1 MLDVIFFRTP
11 RGNEPVRVWLSNLG
25 QEDGNIIDWECV
37 IMNKYHGSKF
47 EEYLKEKGTFE
58 ETSVLA
64 QKRWE
69 ELQTEEPE
77 EPPSEIAEDLPKR
90 INRFFQWLRHAIN
103 NLVS

>member
-1 MLDVIFFRTP
+1 
-11 RGNEPVRVWLSNLG
+11 
-25 QEDGNIIDWECV
+25 
-37 IMNKYHGSKF
+37 MNKYHGSKF

-58 ETSVLA
+58 EISGIA

-77 EPPSEIAEDLPKR
+77 DISEITEDLSR
-90 INRFFQWLRHAIN
+90 DINRFFQWLRHAIN

>member
-1 MLDVIFFRTP
+1 
-11 RGNEPVRVWLSNLG
+11 
-25 QEDGNIIDWECV
+25 
-37 IMNKYHGSKF
+37 MNKYHGSKF

-58 ETSVLA
+58 EISVLA

-77 EPPSEIAEDLPKR
+77 DISEIPEDSPGR
-90 INRFFQWLRHAIN
+90 VNRFFQWLRHAIN

>member
-1 MLDVIFFRTP
+1 
-11 RGNEPVRVWLSNLG
+11 
-25 QEDGNIIDWECV
+25 
-37 IMNKYHGSKF
+37 MNKYHGSKF

-58 ETSVLA
+58 EISGLA

-77 EPPSEIAEDLPKR
+77 DTSDITDNLR
-90 INRFFQWLRHAIN
+90 RGVNRFFQWLRHAIN

>member
-1 MLDVIFFRTP
+1 
-11 RGNEPVRVWLSNLG
+11 
-25 QEDGNIIDWECV
+25 
-37 IMNKYHGSKF
+37 MNKYHGSKF

-58 ETSVLA
+58 EISVLA

-77 EPPSEIAEDLPKR
+77 DISEIPEDLPR
-90 INRFFQWLRHAIN
+90 RVNRFFQWLRHAIN

>member
-1 MLDVIFFRTP
+1 
-11 RGNEPVRVWLSNLG
+11 
-25 QEDGNIIDWECV
+25 
-37 IMNKYHGSKF
+37 MNKYHGSKF

-58 ETSVLA
+58 EISVLA

-77 EPPSEIAEDLPKR
+77 DISEIPEDLR
-90 INRFFQWLRHAIN
+90 RRVNRFFQWLRHAIN